1 MNRYPGDWDCRAC
14 QHLNFSRRDTCQ
26 RCGEAKIGGGG
37 GRVNGSK
44 SSDAKPG
51 DWYCMCGTHN
61 FASRP
66 NCFTCGTYKTGC
78 VVAAGAFD
86 GYGYTGV
93 PTGWKSGD
101 WICTMPGCN
110 EHNYASRKECF
121 RCNTPRDYYMN

>member
-1 MNRYPGDWDCRAC
+1 MSRYPGDWDCRSC

-26 RCGEAKIGGGG
+26 RCGEPKIGGGG
-37 GRVNGSK
+37 ARVGSK

-78 VVAAGAFD
+78 VVAAGEFD

-93 PTGWKSGD
+93 PAGWKSGLAAMST
-101 WICTMPGCN
+101 TMQAGRN
-110 EHNYASRKECF
+110 AFDATRQGTAVAITLWSL
-121 RCNTPRDYYMN
+121 D